1 MILTPLQNTILEQ
14 KGFDLKK
21 KEEIEK
27 FLSPNWDRDLLDSS
41 KIKDIKKAIKRIK
54 DAIDKNEKIII
65 YADYDCDGIP
75 GAVVLNDLFEK
86 VNYKNFSVYIPHRH
100 NEGYGLNMNAIQ
112 RFIDEK
118 VSLIITVDVGIT
130 NISEIKFAEEN
141 GVNVIVTDHH
151 LPVLDEVDKQI
162 LPEAFAIVNTK
173 QVGDKYKEKFLSGAA
188 TVWKLVNAFLNKYRR
203 DFNVGEGWEKWLL
216 DMVGIATIADLVP
229 LKGENRLFAK
239 YGLEVLKK
247 TKRPGLL
254 KIFSNARILTR
265 KINEDDIAFG
275 IAPRVNAASRMAEP
289 IHAFYALLQN
299 EEAANFANELESYNK
314 ARKQETKDAETVI
327 DYEKFREDKIVLIGD
342 EKWTPGIIGLVASK
356 VCETVKK
363 TTFVWG
369 LGEDENI
376 LKGSVRSREDGY
388 NVVEIMTEC
397 QYLLENF
404 GGHEMAGGFAI
415 HKNNLG
421 KFQTFLK
428 SYSLTSPHPSPKERE
443 KPKYITTD
451 YIYKYIKDGVK
462 EQKKNQTKHEQMLW
476 EEIKNK
482 KLGFKF
488 RRQHIIEVF
497 VPDFVCLGKMLII
510 EVDGEIHEKQKEHD
524 KERDDYLKSLG
535 YNILRFKNEDIENR
549 LKKVLDNI
557 KNVLNSRPSL
567 GGVGEVRKF
576 IPVKIS
582 EVNKKL
588 FDEIKIFAPF
598 GMENEKVI
606 FQIKLEKEDLLQS
619 KRFGKNNE
627 HLEIS
632 INNVRGIEF
641 FVNEEREKELLAK
654 KEFLIN
660 IEWDNFRGDIVM
672 RFVK

>member
-188 TVWKLVNAFLNKYRR
+188 TAWKLVNAFLNKYRR

-428 SYSLTSPHPSPKERE
+428 SYSLTSPHLSPKERE

-462 EQKKNQTKHEQMLW
+462 EQKKNQTKHAQMLW